1 MKFKKTIGI
10 IGMGYVGLPLA
21 VAFGKK
27 QRVIGFDIN
36 EKRVN
41 ELISGYDNTNEID
54 KKNLK
59 NLKYVK
65 FSNDI
70 SDLKSCNIYIVTV
83 PTPVDKNNNPNL
95 KPLLNATKIIS
106 KVLTKDNLVIYEST
120 VFPGATEELCG
131 PILERNSKLK
141 INRNLYL
148 GYSPERINP
157 GDKKRQL
164 TNIVKIVSGSNNK
177 AQAKVSKL
185 YSSII
190 KAGIYKA
197 ESIKIAEAAKV
208 IENTQRDLNIAFVN
222 ELSLIFKKL
231 NLSTEKVLKAAETK
245 WNFIS
250 FRPGLVGGH
259 CIGVDPYYLT
269 YKSNKIGYKPQII
282 LRGRNLNDQMS
293 LNAIKAINPKKI
305 FISPGPGKPEDAG
318 ISIEII
324 KKFGSSIPI
333 LGICLG
339 HQAIAVAFGGKVD
352 SANEIVHGKT
362 SFINHFGS
370 TIFKNLP
377 KRFEATRYHS
387 LVALKKSIPNEI
399 RITAETDNGLIMGI
413 EHQKYKIYGV
423 QFHPE
428 SILTE
433 CGMDI
438 IKNFIEL

>member
-36 EKRVN
+36 KKRVN

-164 TNIVKIVSGSNNK
+164 TNIIKIVSGSNNK

-190 KAGIYKA
+190 KAGVYKA
-197 ESIKIAEAAKV
+197 ESIKIAEAAKI

-293 LNAIKAINPKKI
+293 LNVFKDINRLIRKKIKKTKKKKILFMGLTFKENCPDTRNSKVLDLFKKFKNNKFEVSAYDPYSKNWSKEFKYRYNIIENLNKKKFDVIILAVKHRVFQKMKKKIKAACYNSG
-305 FISPGPGKPEDAG
+305 FIYD
-318 ISIEII
+318 
-324 KKFGSSIPI
+324 
-333 LGICLG
+333 
-339 HQAIAVAFGGKVD
+339 
-352 SANEIVHGKT
+352 
-362 SFINHFGS
+362 
-370 TIFKNLP
+370 
-377 KRFEATRYHS
+377 
-387 LVALKKSIPNEI
+387 LK
-399 RITAETDNGLIMGI
+399 
-413 EHQKYKIYGV
+413 Y
-423 QFHPE
+423 FFPE
-428 SILTE
+428 SQNIYRL
-433 CGMDI
+433 
-438 IKNFIEL
+438 